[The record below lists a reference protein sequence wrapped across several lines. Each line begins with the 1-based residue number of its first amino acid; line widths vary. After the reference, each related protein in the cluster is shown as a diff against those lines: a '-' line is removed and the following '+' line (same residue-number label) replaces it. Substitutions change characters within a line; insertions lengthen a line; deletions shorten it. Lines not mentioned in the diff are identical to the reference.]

1 MSGVERV
8 WMRRKAIAEL
18 AGTRS
23 AARGEG
29 AEAAAG
35 VMRVASPAEG
45 VAMATAASQGRS
57 VEAWDGN
64 T

>member
-1 MSGVERV
+1 
-8 WMRRKAIAEL
+8 MRRKAIAEL

-23 AARGEG
+23 PPAAAGGEG
-29 AEAAAG
+29 AEAVAG

-45 VAMATAASQGRS
+45 VAMATAASQGRT